1 MSNKP
6 DHNDWYNEKI
16 KFADDVSSS
25 KNPTPFEKV
34 VEEIMAMHNKKQAD
48 YGRPEQG
55 DPFANVRASEDFGIP
70 GWIGAIV
77 RANDKVRRLQKAA
90 RGGKLANESI
100 EDSLLDAAVYFMIA
114 LCLFREE
121 NGIQ

>member
-1 MSNKP
+1 M
-6 DHNDWYNEKI
+6 
-16 KFADDVSSS
+16 
-25 KNPTPFEKV
+25 TPFEQAIQ
-34 VEEIMAMHNKKQAD
+34 EILDMHTKKQID

-70 GWIGAIV
+70 GWIGAII

-100 EDSLLDAAVYFMIA
+100 EDSLLDAAVYFIIA
-114 LCLFREE
+114 LCLFREVQD
-121 NGIQ
+121 GSQ

>member
-1 MSNKP
+1 M
-6 DHNDWYNEKI
+6 
-16 KFADDVSSS
+16 
-25 KNPTPFEKV
+25 TLFEQV
-34 VEEIMAMHNKKQAD
+34 MQEIMAMHTKKQID

-70 GWIGAIV
+70 GWIGAVV

-90 RGGKLANESI
+90 RGGKLVNESI
-100 EDSLLDAAVYFMIA
+100 EDSLLDAAVYFIIA

-121 NGIQ
+121 NGNE